1 MKIEES
7 IKRETKASLKRKE
20 REESKERLLAY
31 YVKPGDKIYTVI
43 KSVSSSG
50 MSRTM
55 SIYVVIDGQLQNITY
70 HTAKALD
77 YSLVDVNGSRVM
89 RVGGC
94 GMDMGFHVVYS
105 LSGYLFRDLNLDG
118 DPGYLLKQE
127 WI

>member
-1 MKIEES
+1 MIATLS
-7 IKRETKASLKRKE
+7 KAAQKKAD
-20 REESKERLLAY
+20 REEAKDRLASY
-31 YVKPGDKIYTVI
+31 YLKPGAKVYTVVR
-43 KSVSSSG
+43 SVSSSG

-55 SIYVVIDGQLQNITY
+55 SLYVVIDGQLCNITY
-70 HTAKALD
+70 HAAKALD

-94 GMDMGFHVVYS
+94 GMDMGFHAVYS
-105 LSGYLFRDLNLDG
+105 LSAFLFRDLNLDG